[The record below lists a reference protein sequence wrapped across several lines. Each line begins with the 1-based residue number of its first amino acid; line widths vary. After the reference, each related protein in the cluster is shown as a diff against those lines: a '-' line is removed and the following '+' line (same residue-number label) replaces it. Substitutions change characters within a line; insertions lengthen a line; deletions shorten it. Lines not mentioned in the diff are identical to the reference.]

1 MRLTRFRVREFKSVY
16 DSNDVAV
23 GDVTCLVGKNGS
35 GKTTLLQALYSINP
49 VNESD
54 SAYDVTD
61 DYPRAAVTEYQ
72 RAVESGERKPA
83 LIIETTFRLEDELDA
98 IQADF
103 GEGVLPKGR
112 FTLSKGYDN
121 NRYFEIVADESVAGI
136 TILEKAGL
144 DSDIELSGDRWS
156 TLEELSSLLSQHVSE
171 VEDNLYQTQSTISTT
186 GHGSE
191 TTRAV
196 QDSDILETLDSIK
209 AVRTTIDEISKDGL
223 DAHLYRRYIE
233 GHLPKF
239 LYFDEYYQ
247 MRGCENIEA
256 LQERLS
262 EGTPRLSDYPL
273 LGLIDLAGIKSLDDL
288 VNPSRT
294 RDLLNKLEGTGN
306 HLTQEIV
313 DYWSQNR
320 SVQLRFDVRSALP
333 GDPEGMRQGTNLW
346 ASVFDTRHS
355 VTTDL
360 GRQSRGFVWFFSFL
374 AWYSRLRTSN
384 PNLILL
390 LDEPGLHLHAKGQ
403 QDLLHYFDKAF
414 PPGHQVIYTTHLPFM
429 VDADRIDRVRIVQDR
444 STDASAALPSEA
456 SGTQVVEDLL
466 DATEDSLS
474 PVRTAL
480 ACEMHRDLFT
490 GNNHLIVEGVV
501 DLMYLQ
507 TISGILDRLGRGG
520 LRPVWSIT
528 PIGGASKIAT
538 FVTLLGQDRSQ
549 RMAALV
555 HFRGDHIP
563 MINNLFEKGILAKN
577 HVLTFSQ
584 FTNKS
589 ESDIED
595 MFDPAFF
602 LGLVNSEYH
611 GELRAQ
617 FDTTDL
623 DGSETR
629 VLDHVN
635 AHINAHR
642 LASGSAFDRYRP
654 ARYLAENST
663 ALTAKISQLTLARF
677 DKAFR
682 TLNQLLDDSSPP
694 ATASAPGTESVQR
707 PVPERSIASVRV

>member
-1 MRLTRFRVREFKSVY
+1 MRLISFRVREFKSVY
-16 DSNDVAV
+16 DSNDISV
-23 GDVTCLVGKNGS
+23 GNVTCLVGKNGS
-35 GKTTLLQALYSINP
+35 GKTTLLQALCSINP

-54 SAYDVTD
+54 CAYDVTD
-61 DYPRAAVTEYQ
+61 DYPRSAVTEYQ

-103 GEGVLPKGR
+103 GDGVLPKGR

-121 NRYFEIVADESVAGI
+121 HRYLEIIADESVAGR

-156 TLEELSSLLSQHVSE
+156 TLEELSSLLSQRVSD
-171 VEDNLYQTQSTISTT
+171 VEETLYQAQSAIGAT

-191 TTRAV
+191 TERAV
-196 QDSDILETLDSIK
+196 QDSDIIETLDSIK
-209 AVRTTIDEISKDGL
+209 TVRTTIDEISKDGL
-223 DAHLYRRYIE
+223 DAHLYRHYIE
-233 GHLPKF
+233 GRLPKF
-239 LYFDEYYQ
+239 FYFDEYYQ

-256 LQERLS
+256 LQERLA

-273 LGLIDLAGIKSLDDL
+273 LGLIDLTGIKNLDDL

-294 RDLLNKLEGTGN
+294 RDLVNKLEGAGN
-306 HLTQEIV
+306 HLTQELV

-320 SVQLRFDVRSALP
+320 SIQLRFDVRSAFP

-346 ASVFDTRHS
+346 ANVLDTRRS

-360 GRQSRGFVWFFSFL
+360 GRRSRGFVWFFSFL

-390 LDEPGLHLHAKGQ
+390 LDEPGLHLHTKGQ
-403 QDLLHYFDKAF
+403 QDLLRYFNKAF

-444 STDASAALPSEA
+444 STDTSTELPSEA

-474 PVRTAL
+474 PVRAAL
-480 ACEMHRDLFT
+480 AYEMHRDLFT
-490 GNNHLIVEGVV
+490 GNNHLIVEGVA

-520 LRPVWSIT
+520 LSPVWNIT

-538 FVTLLGQDRSQ
+538 FIALLGQDPSQ

-563 MINNLFEKGILAKN
+563 LIKNLFEKGLLAKS

-584 FTNKS
+584 FTNKA

-602 LGLVNSEYH
+602 LGLINSEDQ
-611 GELRAQ
+611 GELPAQ
-617 FDTTDL
+617 IDTTDQ

-629 VLDHVN
+629 ILDHVN
-635 AHINAHR
+635 AHITGHG
-642 LASGSAFDRYRP
+642 LATFDRYRP
-654 ARYLAENST
+654 ARYLAENAT
-663 ALTAKISQLTLARF
+663 ELTAKISQLTLARF

-682 TLNQLLDDSSPP
+682 TLNQLLEDSSPL
-694 ATASAPGTESVQR
+694 ATASTPGTERGQR
-707 PVPERSIASVRV
+707 PVPDRTIASIRV